1 MEQMNISRRA
11 ARRTLALVCA
21 VFLAAGVALS
31 GVGPALPLLALQIE
45 QDIAVLGA
53 LFTAISLG
61 IILTQ
66 FGAGWA
72 STRFGQRL
80 VLAAGMLLMG
90 SGGVGVTFGRNL
102 ATVLAGALL
111 LGIGF
116 GGILAAGNLLIG
128 QLFSSRSAAALN
140 GVNVFF
146 GVGSML
152 GPAIAGLTGAR
163 LGMPQIAVWVGAGL
177 LLVLVPIVVNFAAQP
192 ATPII
197 KQQANDQP
205 QQRDTAWI
213 LAVLLLIYIGT
224 EVGFSGWLTV
234 YMITGSSMAPASA
247 ALILSGFWLALTLGR
262 VLGTAL
268 GMRLT
273 SAQLLMISLLGI
285 LIGALLLVLGSG
297 DRAISIIGVLWLGLS
312 CGPVFPTALAI
323 VATTARNSAATTSFV
338 LAIGNGG
345 GLIVPALM
353 GFLLA
358 SYGPSAAAGL
368 VLVAALTMLAL
379 FAAMLWSG
387 AATRAERIGGLP
399 LS

>member
-11 ARRTLALVCA
+11 TRRTLALVCA

-128 QLFSSRSAAALN
+128 QLFSNRSAAALN

-177 LLVLVPIVVNFAAQP
+177 LLVLVPIVVNFATQP